1 MIQKLDWDSTFFNIK
16 IGEIFY
22 EEEIDIKETSN
33 FDLLY
38 IKSVNDFDLEV
49 SDFENRFSEKKIIF
63 SKDLSENENISI
75 NQILVYDEFKHSLNE
90 IYQLAYE
97 SGTYS
102 RFNLDENIQKGIF
115 QKMYDKWVD
124 NSINKSFA
132 DELLVYEE
140 ESQVMGFITY
150 KITQQNASIGLIA
163 VNPTFQRKG
172 IGKKL
177 LNHVE
182 SKLFKRG
189 VKKLQIP
196 TQERNILGCSF
207 YKKQGYKIE
216 QITHIKHYWRK

>member
-1 MIQKLDWDSTFFNIK
+1 MIQKLDWDSAFFNIK

-38 IKSVNDFDLEV
+38 IKSLNDFDLEV
-49 SDFENRFSEKKIIF
+49 SDFENSFSEKKIIF
-63 SKDLSENENISI
+63 SKDLSENENTSI

-196 TQERNILGCSF
+196 TQERNILGCIF

>member
-1 MIQKLDWDSTFFNIK
+1 MIQKLDWDSAFFNIK

-38 IKSVNDFDLEV
+38 IKSLNDFDLEV
-49 SDFENRFSEKKIIF
+49 SDFENSFSEKKIIF
-63 SKDLSENENISI
+63 SKDLSENENTSI
-75 NQILVYDEFKHSLNE
+75 NQIQVYDEFKHSLNE

-140 ESQVMGFITY
+140 ESKVMGFITY

-182 SKLFKRG
+182 SKLFKKG

-216 QITHIKHYWRK
+216 EIIHIKHYWRK

>member
-1 MIQKLDWDSTFFNIK
+1 MIQKLDWDSAFFNIK

-63 SKDLSENENISI
+63 SKDLSENENTSI